1 MPRQPLLSKCPN
13 SGISFGAGFLE
24 QRPKAAALIGE
35 CIAGWTEVE
44 LQTARL
50 LSKMLHANTEPAI
63 ALYLSL
69 ANERAKSDA
78 LKSIAEYAFSGQ
90 DLALFHAILK
100 AKNSVGA
107 QRNALA
113 HGLFGVA
120 SDEAEGVA
128 WISTKDR
135 IKHMLE
141 MNKDIAHSRD
151 AADYLKLKEFVSVY
165 TISDLDELLQQI
177 ADIHRIMYRFAGYV
191 GTSNAELYQ
200 NLLNEALVQR
210 FLSLTPADPKC
221 KS

>member
-1 MPRQPLLSKCPN
+1 MPRQPLLKKYPN
-13 SGISFGAGFLE
+13 SGIAFGAGFLE

-69 ANERAKSDA
+69 ANERAKSDV
-78 LKSIAEYAFSGQ
+78 LTSIAEYVFSGK
-90 DLALFHAILK
+90 DLALFNAILK

-107 QRNALA
+107 QRNSLA

-141 MNKDIAHSRD
+141 MNKDVGYSRD

-165 TISDLDELLQQI
+165 TILDLDELLQQI
-177 ADIHRIMYRFAGYV
+177 ADIHRIMYNFVGYV
-191 GTSNAELYQ
+191 GNSDAEGYQ
-200 NLLNEALVQR
+200 KLLGEPLVKR
-210 FLSLTPADPKC
+210 SLSLANPK
-221 KS
+221 SES